1 MPDLETQ
8 VQIPGAFTA
17 DFTVVRALVGRSRTY
32 EESAKMFKPFR
43 ATKETNPGTR
53 DALGRIAERARRL
66 GEPAFMFVE
75 NRIERD
81 ALSTMAAVVSTLA
94 V

>member
-1 MPDLETQ
+1 M
-8 VQIPGAFTA
+8 
-17 DFTVVRALVGRSRTY
+17 VRALVRQGRTY
-32 EESAKMFKPFR
+32 KESVETFEAFR
-43 ATKETNPGTR
+43 ATQKVDPGTR
-53 DALGRIAERARRL
+53 NALGRIAERARRL